1 MGRPAAVVRALVTGG
16 GGFLGAALA
25 RKLRERGD
33 EVRVFGRG
41 SYAELGA
48 IGIECACG
56 DVTDYEAL
64 KAACDDRDIVF
75 HVAAK
80 VGLWGRYEDFHSVNV
95 EGTKNVLRACLTQGI
110 RKLVFTGSPSVV
122 FHGGDVQGVDE
133 SAPYPARFDSF
144 YSQTKALS
152 EQMVL
157 AADHDKLS
165 TVSLRPHFIWG
176 PGDRNLLPRV
186 VSRQEAGRLFRI
198 GDDNKLVDTIYVD
211 DAVSAHILAAVQ
223 LAPRSEISGKAYFLS
238 GGDPRPFWEIVDRML
253 GAAGLGPVKRR
264 IPKPLAYGLASA
276 CEGAWRVLGLN
287 SEPPLTKFL
296 VDTLTTAHWFDISAA
311 KRDLGWRPKV
321 EIEDGMARVSHWI
334 RATQRNV

>member
-1 MGRPAAVVRALVTGG
+1 MRALVTGG

-41 SYAELGA
+41 SYAELEA
-48 IGIECACG
+48 TGIDCARG
-56 DVTDYEAL
+56 DIADYNAV
-64 KAACDDRDIVF
+64 KAACDDRDVVF

-80 VGLWGRYEDFHSVNV
+80 VGLWGRYEDFYRVNV
-95 EGTKNVLRACLTQGI
+95 DGTKNVLRACSEQGV

-122 FHGGDVQGVDE
+122 FHGGDIEGVNEDI
-133 SAPYPARFDSF
+133 PYPDAFDSF

-152 EQMVL
+152 EKMAL

-165 TVSLRPHFIWG
+165 TVSLRPHLIWG

-186 VSRQEAGRLFRI
+186 IARQKAGRLCRI
-198 GDDNKLVDTIYVD
+198 GFDNKLVDTIYID
-211 DAVSAHILAAVQ
+211 DAVSAHVLAAVQ
-223 LAPRSEISGKAYFLS
+223 LAPRSELSGKAYFLS
-238 GGDPRPFWEIVDRML
+238 AGDPRPFWEIVNLML
-253 GAAGLGPVKRR
+253 AAAGLGPVRKRM
-264 IPKPLAYGLASA
+264 PKPLAYALAGA
-276 CEGAWRVLGLN
+276 CEGTWRLLGLE

-311 KRDLGWRPKV
+311 KRDLGWRPKMK
-321 EIEDGMARVSHWI
+321 IEDGMARVAHWI
-334 RATQRNV
+334 AAGQRNV

>member
-1 MGRPAAVVRALVTGG
+1 MRALVTGG

-41 SYAELGA
+41 SYADLEA
-48 IGIECACG
+48 IGIDCARG
-56 DVTDYEAL
+56 DITDYEAL
-64 KAACDDRDIVF
+64 KSASDDRDIVF

-80 VGLWGRYEDFHSVNV
+80 VGLWGRYEDFYAVNV
-95 EGTKNVLRACLTQGI
+95 EGTKNVLRACMEHGI

-122 FHGGDVQGVDE
+122 FHGGDVEGVDE
-133 SAPYPARFDSF
+133 SAPYPAKYDSF

-186 VSRQEAGRLFRI
+186 VARQKAGRLFRI

-211 DAVSAHILAAVQ
+211 DAVSAHLLAAVQ
-223 LAPRSEISGKAYFLS
+223 LAPRSELSGKAYFLS

-253 GAAGLGPVKRR
+253 GAAGLGPVKKRM
-264 IPKPLAYGLASA
+264 PKALAYASAGA
-276 CEGAWRVLGLN
+276 CEGAWRVMGLR

-296 VDTLTTAHWFDISAA
+296 VDTLTTAHWFNISAA
-311 KRDLGWRPKV
+311 KRDLGWKPKV
-321 EIEDGMARVSHWI
+321 KIEDGMARVSHWI
-334 RATQRNV
+334 RASQRNV